1 MDCDCICFH
10 DTWINRELLSHIC
23 LYMVIAYEFQF
34 FVNFD
39 VKLQPHLEFRHIIH
53 SFTYMWIQFFFLVL
67 WVIRAAAEYSFSPCV
82 PKIAH
87 LIIVKL
93 LLKGGFFLF
102 FTMCN
107 AHHHNHFLPFH
118 HRHIYSRWWISLS
131 LSSSGV
137 ELSVYKTWGIFG
149 IAAIIMHIQYCC
161 WNEIDLSNSL
171 AHLLCILIYTRLLF
185 SFLHISLLLI
195 ILLLFISL
203 LPRAKKRE
211 LTKLDKLFMYFSFN
225 WKYFFWVNLIKS
237 FNKALQMRI

>member
-1 MDCDCICFH
+1 MSNYSRIWNLDI
-10 DTWINRELLSHIC
+10 LS
-23 LYMVIAYEFQF
+23 
-34 FVNFD
+34 
-39 VKLQPHLEFRHIIH
+39 IH
-53 SFTYMWIQFFFLVL
+53 SHTCEYNFFWFCGLYVL
-67 WVIRAAAEYSFSPCV
+67 LPSSILSSCV

-102 FTMCN
+102 LLCVMLIIIII
-107 AHHHNHFLPFH
+107 LPFH
-118 HRHIYSRWWISLS
+118 HRHIYSRWWISL
-131 LSSSGV
+131 LLV
-137 ELSVYKTWGIFG
+137 DWSVYKTWGIFG

-171 AHLLCILIYTRLLF
+171 AHLLCILIYARLLF

-195 ILLLFISL
+195 ILLLLFISL

-211 LTKLDKLFMYFSFN
+211 LTKLEKLFMNFN
-225 WKYFFWVNLIKS
+225 RNYYFFWVNLIKS

>member
-1 MDCDCICFH
+1 M
-10 DTWINRELLSHIC
+10 
-23 LYMVIAYEFQF
+23 
-34 FVNFD
+34 
-39 VKLQPHLEFRHIIH
+39 
-53 SFTYMWIQFFFLVL
+53 
-67 WVIRAAAEYSFSPCV
+67 
-82 PKIAH
+82 
-87 LIIVKL
+87 LIIIII
-93 LLKGGFFLF
+93 FFH
-102 FTMCN
+102 FTTG
-107 AHHHNHFLPFH
+107 
-118 HRHIYSRWWISLS
+118 IYIHDDESLSLS

-225 WKYFFWVNLIKS
+225 WKFFFFGLIWLSRSIRHYKCEY
-237 FNKALQMRI
+237 NI